1 MQHDLMNKDSYK
13 KKKYG
18 SETELTGAKKKMS
31 QKIKI
36 ASTLINYF

>member
-18 SETELTGAKKKMS
+18 SETELTGAKKKNES
-31 QKIKI
+31 ENKNCK
-36 ASTLINYF
+36 YFN